1 MKGKTALTIFYH
13 IMFWS
18 LLWSVPIVLL
28 PIVEPWETDFEDIG
42 IPRIVYIMIMTAS
55 FYFNLYVLYPRFMS
69 RKKTAQYVLFVL
81 LTGVGV
87 GIIYCTIFYR
97 QIEGPIIIHIILKSI
112 LALAFICCSAV
123 YSLIGDTIREQRM
136 RQMRENEN
144 LRTEL
149 SFLRSQ
155 ISPHFMFNVL
165 NTIVSLIRQKSDK
178 LEPVVI
184 ELSNLMRYMLY
195 ESDEENVSLKTEL
208 NYLRGYV
215 DLQMQRFGDQV
226 RLTMD
231 IPHDIP
237 DRYIEPMLLIPLVE
251 NAFKHGCQVI
261 CNPEIRISLELTQQA
276 LKMRVQN
283 KFTHAPATTGKNSG
297 IGLSNLHRRLNLLYP
312 DRHTL
317 EVLTKDEWFMVT
329 FTLQF
334 KEDISFVK
342 LTA

>member
-1 MKGKTALTIFYH
+1 MKGKTALTILYH
-13 IMFWS
+13 VLFWS
-18 LLWSVPIVLL
+18 LMWSVPIFLL
-28 PIVEPWETDFEDIG
+28 PIVEPWERDFEDVG
-42 IPRIVYIMIMTAS
+42 VPRIIYMIIMTGS
-55 FYFNLYVLYPRFMS
+55 FYFNLYVLYPRFMT
-69 RKKTAQYVLFVL
+69 RKRTIRYVLFAL
-81 LTGVGV
+81 LTGLSV
-87 GIIYCTIFYR
+87 GIVYCTIFHR
-97 QIEGPIIIHIILKSI
+97 HIDGPIVVHIILKSI
-112 LALAFICCSAV
+112 LALVFICCSTV
-123 YSLIGDTIREQRM
+123 YRLIADTIREQRL

-208 NYLRGYV
+208 NYLQSYV

-231 IPHDIP
+231 IPQEIP

-261 CNPEIRISLELTQQA
+261 RDPEIHIGLELTQQA
-276 LKMRVQN
+276 LTMRVRN
-283 KFTHAPATTGKNSG
+283 KFTYAPAKSKNSG
-297 IGLSNLHRRLNLLYP
+297 IGLNNLRRRLNLLYP
-312 DRHTL
+312 ERHAL
-317 EVLTKDEWFMVT
+317 EIQTRDEWFMVT